1 MVSEGVSDIAPAVVT
16 EQVEDCVAQSG
27 EHMRCIARVS
37 LVGILTHGGVSH
49 IVDSVFDGP
58 MATPQ
63 SLQVGW
69 PHLSVRQAS
78 DAVRSRCADLSRFQP
93 DALVSS
99 AHHLAH
105 TRPVNVV

>member
-1 MVSEGVSDIAPAVVT
+1 MVSEGVSDVAPAMVT

-27 EHMRCIARVS
+27 EHMRRIARVS
-37 LVGILTHGGVSH
+37 LVGILAHGDVSH

-63 SLQVGW
+63 SLQAGCTDF
-69 PHLSVRQAS
+69 SVRQAG
-78 DAVRSRCADLSRFQP
+78 DAVRSRCADLSGFQP